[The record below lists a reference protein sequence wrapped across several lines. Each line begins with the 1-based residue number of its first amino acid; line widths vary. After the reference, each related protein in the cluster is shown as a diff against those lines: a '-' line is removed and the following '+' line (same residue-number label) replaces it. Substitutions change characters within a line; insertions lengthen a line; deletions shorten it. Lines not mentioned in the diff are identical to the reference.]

1 MRALFLSLIL
11 CVTSVV
17 AQAADPVTASYRVEL
32 QSGKRAVQ
40 SQTWYIQREPQRITI
55 YKPQMDDIWRR
66 DQAGQISFERV
77 FHDDRTIVEY
87 TAGELRTLGVTP
99 VWDELASIF
108 DPAKLQKLKP
118 LARTAGAA
126 SYQGKLGEEQVK
138 VEWLD
143 EPALP
148 RSLLRSA
155 HGKSVRFTL
164 LKQPATLPD
173 AIVAAHQALDHYTRL
188 DASDF
193 GDMEYNP
200 VVKKAMHLDVQLGWR
215 AEHEHG
221 HD

>member
-1 MRALFLSLIL
+1 MRALLLSVIL

-17 AQAADPVTASYRVEL
+17 AQAADPVTASYRVAL
-32 QSGKRAVQ
+32 QSGKRAAQV
-40 SQTWYIQREPQRITI
+40 QTWYIQREPQRIII
-55 YKPQMDDIWRR
+55 YKPHMDDVWRR

-118 LARTAGAA
+118 VGSKAGVTA
-126 SYQGKLGEEQVK
+126 YQGKLGEEQVK
-138 VEWLD
+138 VEWLP
-143 EPALP
+143 EQSLP
-148 RSLLRSA
+148 RSLVRSA
-155 HGKSVRFTL
+155 HGKSVRFAL
-164 LKQPATLPD
+164 LKQPALLPES
-173 AIVAAHQALDHYTRL
+173 IVAAHQAMDNYTRL

-200 VVKKAMHLDVQLGWR
+200 VVKKAMHLDVMLGWR
-215 AEHEHG
+215 TEHEHG